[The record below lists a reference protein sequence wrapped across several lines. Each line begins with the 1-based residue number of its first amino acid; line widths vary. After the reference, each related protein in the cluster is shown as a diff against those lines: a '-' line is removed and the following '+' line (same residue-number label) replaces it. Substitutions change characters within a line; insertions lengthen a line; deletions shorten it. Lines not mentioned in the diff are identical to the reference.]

1 MDDRQTAHAM
11 GIDDTY
17 RVERTLA
24 RGQGGLTELV
34 SIDGIGPFVRKKI
47 PSQRWP
53 NATYGRLSAPAR
65 THACHT
71 SRQHTSCPI
80 ISWWCMT
87 TYRGGLWST
96 SFSNRENFLSARRHN

>member
-1 MDDRQTAHAM
+1 MDDKQTAHAM

-24 RGQGGLTELV
+24 RGQGGVTELV

-47 PSQRWP
+47 PSSWP

-96 SFSNRENFLSARRHN
+96 SFSNRKNFLSALRHN

>member
-47 PSQRWP
+47 PSQLAQRNVW
-53 NATYGRLSAPAR
+53 AALSAC
-65 THACHT
+65 TNHACHT
-71 SRQHTSCPI
+71 SSNIRVARSFVVV
-80 ISWWCMT
+80 
-87 TYRGGLWST
+87 YGL
-96 SFSNRENFLSARRHN
+96 RIGAPLGARRSATGKTS